1 MFDSIVVAIDGSA
14 HSRRAL
20 AAAIDVAA
28 RYRAK
33 LAIVHVLLR
42 GESPDAV
49 RALAE
54 VEHLDAPVEV
64 KPVRTATIGIA
75 FWPEYVSGDS
85 LEQLGNAL
93 LENAA
98 AQARAHGL
106 TEVDATLADG
116 DPARTIVKYAESSN
130 TDLIVMGSRGLSNLQ
145 EILIGG
151 VSSRIHVL
159 AHCAC
164 LLVK

>member
-1 MFDSIVVAIDGSA
+1 MFNSIVVAIDGSE
-14 HSRRAL
+14 HSRKAL
-20 AAAIDVAA
+20 ATAIDVAA
-28 RYRAK
+28 KYRAA
-33 LAIVHVLLR
+33 LAIIHVLLR

-75 FWPEYVSGDS
+75 FWPEYVTGGS
-85 LEQLGNAL
+85 LERLGHVL
-93 LENAA
+93 LENAV
-98 AQARAHGL
+98 AQARARGL
-106 TEVDATLADG
+106 TKVDATLADG
-116 DPARTIVKYAESSN
+116 DPARTIVKYAESSD
-130 TDLIVMGSRGLSNLQ
+130 TDLIVMGTRGLSNLK
-145 EILIGG
+145 EILIGS